1 MKKCLR
7 RKRPCCICHKWF
19 SQDVR
24 QQGRQKTC
32 SQTCRKEHHRRQCRQ
47 WNKKNKVYQKANYLS
62 AKLDQ
67 ESHTEN
73 TSQPQEVRPRSS
85 PPSSPPSSRLN
96 LNLPQDVICQKI
108 GIIHFIIL
116 EYLAEQ
122 ISQKVP
128 KWVNRVSRE
137 RKEPRLLHEC
147 F

>member
-47 WNKKNKVYQKANYLS
+47 WNKKNKAYHKANYLS
-62 AKLDQ
+62 TKLDQ
-67 ESHTEN
+67 GSHAEN
-73 TSQPQEVRPRSS
+73 TGQTKKGDPRQ
-85 PPSSPPSSRLN
+85 SPPSSRLK
-96 LNLPQDVICQKI
+96 LNLPQDVIGQKV
-108 GIIHFIIL
+108 GIIHCIIL

-122 ISQKVP
+122 ISQRVP
-128 KWVNRVSRE
+128 RWANRASRE
-137 RKEPRLLHEC
+137 TKGPG
-147 F
+147 